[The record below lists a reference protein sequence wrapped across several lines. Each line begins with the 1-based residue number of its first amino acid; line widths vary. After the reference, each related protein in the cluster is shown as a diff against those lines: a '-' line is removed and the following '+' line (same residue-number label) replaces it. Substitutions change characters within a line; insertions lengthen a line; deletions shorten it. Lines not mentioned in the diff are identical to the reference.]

1 MKNYYLAIDI
11 GASSGRHIVGWE
23 EDGKIV
29 TDEVFRFPNGAKNV
43 EGHLEWDIESL
54 FSSVKLG
61 IGHAL
66 KKYPHICSLAIDTW
80 AVDYVIMRGDKPLM
94 PCYSYRDNRTAAVI
108 DEVHAIVPFEELYKR
123 TGIQFQS
130 FNTIYQLYEDKKRGR
145 LYAATD
151 FLMVPEYLNY
161 LLTGV
166 IKKEYTN
173 ATTTGLLDAETGN
186 WCGDIIDL
194 LGFPKG
200 MFGKLYAPGE
210 SVGMLKSEVAAEVG
224 GQIEVVLCA
233 SHDTASA
240 VDGIP
245 MRGNHPYISSGT
257 WSLLGIK
264 SPVAHTDE
272 SSRAGN
278 WSNEGGVGYVRYQ
291 KNIMGMWVVNRLKD
305 ELCPDKEFAEIV
317 KEAENSDFDGITDI
331 NASAFLSP
339 ESMKAAFD
347 SAFAD
352 KEHTPKAV
360 CDYFRCAYLSLAA
373 SYAKGLKE
381 LEENTAIK
389 AEELYIVGGGAK
401 NEFLNKL
408 TEKYCKVKV
417 IALPIEA
424 TAIGNLKIQIE
435 RGKAQ

>member
-1 MKNYYLAIDI
+1 MKYYLAIDI

-130 FNTIYQLYEDKKRGR
+130 FNTIYQLYEDKMRGR
-145 LYAATD
+145 LQGATD

-173 ATTTGLLDAETGN
+173 ATTTGLLNAKTGE
-186 WCGDIIDL
+186 WDWDIIQT
-194 LGFPKG
+194 LG
-200 MFGKLYAPGE
+200 L
-210 SVGMLKSEVAAEVG
+210 
-224 GQIEVVLCA
+224 
-233 SHDTASA
+233 
-240 VDGIP
+240 P
-245 MRGNHPYISSGT
+245 MRG
-257 WSLLGIK
+257 
-264 SPVAHTDE
+264 
-272 SSRAGN
+272 
-278 WSNEGGVGYVRYQ
+278 
-291 KNIMGMWVVNRLKD
+291 
-305 ELCPDKEFAEIV
+305 
-317 KEAENSDFDGITDI
+317 
-331 NASAFLSP
+331 
-339 ESMKAAFD
+339 
-347 SAFAD
+347 
-352 KEHTPKAV
+352 
-360 CDYFRCAYLSLAA
+360 
-373 SYAKGLKE
+373 
-381 LEENTAIK
+381 TA
-389 AEELYIVGGGAK
+389 
-401 NEFLNKL
+401 
-408 TEKYCKVKV
+408 
-417 IALPIEA
+417 PR
-424 TAIGNLKIQIE
+424 Q
-435 RGKAQ
+435 